1 MNKKIFLFSGLIL
14 LELTI
19 ICYLLTRIVT
29 SRNGFSYGVINRKNL
44 DMTASS
50 GLKHFYEPVPNS
62 IDKTNSWSLNQGI
75 NTINNDALNERF
87 NYAVDKS
94 KGTYRIITLGDSYT
108 YGLYIDTKDNWTEK
122 LEDMLNTELKCNNI
136 NKFEVINLAV
146 YGYDFQYNLE
156 RYKKRGIK
164 YQPDLIVWY
173 ITDPFRITDQ
183 IIDLAN
189 KITDELKKRNDIK
202 KIDSYYPWNEAWRQ
216 IYNQYG
222 PKEILNLQLSWLKK
236 FHNLYQGPLVFM
248 YSNERIRVSLQH
260 VFDKFLTDY
269 YNKSGSLGITLTKQD
284 HFLTDNH
291 PNQTGH
297 QKIAETVFNYLIK
310 DKLIPCH

>member
-29 SRNGFSYGVINRKNL
+29 SRNGFSYGVIDRKNL

-156 RYKKRGIK
+156 RYKKG
-164 YQPDLIVWY
+164 
-173 ITDPFRITDQ
+173 
-183 IIDLAN
+183 A
-189 KITDELKKRNDIK
+189 
-202 KIDSYYPWNEAWRQ
+202 
-216 IYNQYG
+216 
-222 PKEILNLQLSWLKK
+222 
-236 FHNLYQGPLVFM
+236 
-248 YSNERIRVSLQH
+248 
-260 VFDKFLTDY
+260 
-269 YNKSGSLGITLTKQD
+269 
-284 HFLTDNH
+284 
-291 PNQTGH
+291 
-297 QKIAETVFNYLIK
+297 
-310 DKLIPCH
+310 